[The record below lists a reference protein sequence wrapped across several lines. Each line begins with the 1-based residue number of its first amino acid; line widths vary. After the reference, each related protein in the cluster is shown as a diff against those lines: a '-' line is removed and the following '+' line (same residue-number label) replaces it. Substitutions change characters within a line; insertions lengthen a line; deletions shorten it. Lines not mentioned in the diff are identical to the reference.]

1 MYYPEELI
9 EDIRIQ
15 NDIVDVL
22 SQYIRVNKKGNS
34 YFGLCPFHNEKT
46 PSFSISRDKQMYHC
60 FGCGVGGNV
69 ITFIMEYENYS
80 FIEAIK
86 HLADRVNITL
96 PEPEISE
103 EVKKAMNYKQS
114 LIDANKL
121 AARYFYYQLRSDRGK
136 KALQYLQER
145 GISDET
151 IKKFGL
157 GYSNFFRDDLYN
169 YLKKQNF
176 DDKLLFDTG
185 LLLEE
190 KSKKGVYFDRFFNR
204 IMFPIFDV
212 HNKVIAFG
220 GRIMG
225 DGNPK
230 YLNSPETK
238 LFDKSRN
245 LYGLNFARTSRKNN
259 IIIVEGYMDVIS
271 LHQAGF
277 TNAVASLGTAFTTG
291 QASLLNRYTD
301 EVIIAY
307 DSDTAGINATLRA
320 IPILKN
326 VGLDVRVLKI
336 NKYKDPDEFIKNL
349 GEEAFDELLKTAMP
363 SFMFEIEQIERQYN
377 LEDPEHRTK
386 FDKSVAKKLLEMDS
400 EIERNNYLEAIVK
413 KYNIKKSSMEALI
426 AKIGKNSGIILQREE
441 IVKNNKEK
449 NKKSEDAI
457 LMAQKNVITFVVSHK
472 HIYEEVRKYLRPEE
486 FQDPIYNKVANI
498 IYSLYEDNIE
508 IKPALIINKF
518 IELEEQNRV
527 ARIFN
532 NNIKVDNPL
541 QFEKMINE
549 NVRIVKNAYIDNMS
563 RKATQ
568 ASQLQELI
576 KAKRELQTLYIS
588 LNDG

>member
-336 NKYKDPDEFIKNL
+336 SKYKDPDEFIKNL

-472 HIYEEVRKYLRPEE
+472 HIYEEVRKYLTPEE
-486 FQDPIYNKVANI
+486 FQDPLYNKVANI